1 MGMSFPARSG
11 EQAFKLF
18 DRVNTLQVQEVDIDI
33 NGILI
38 FILMTGIYI
47 KILRIRAHRLL
58 KLFDKC
64 YTVYFLQ
71 D

>member
-1 MGMSFPARSG
+1 MIVERGNYDKRKKCAI
-11 EQAFKLF
+11 
-18 DRVNTLQVQEVDIDI
+18 RVNTLQVQEVDIDI